1 MLKTVAEGQGAVLA
15 SSMRQKVAALGAQG
29 QGQRLAL
36 ALTFAV
42 ALTMLPADAF
52 AQGGGGGGF
61 LGTGT
66 NFLNSVLDVLTNTWI
81 RIIAIIA
88 VVGVGIG
95 WMLGRIN
102 WGTAASV
109 GGGIVLVFGAAA
121 IVDSIAAG
129 I

>member
-1 MLKTVAEGQGAVLA
+1 MLKNRTRGQGNVVSPSTSSVLVPYLA
-15 SSMRQKVAALGAQG
+15 GAQS
-29 QGQRLAL
+29 QRLAL
-36 ALTFAV
+36 ALTFAI
-42 ALTMLPADAF
+42 AIAMLPADAA
-52 AQGGGGGGF
+52 AQGF

-95 WMLGRIN
+95 WMLGRLN